1 MIRNGSERA
10 KLSPATGWGGTL
22 LLAISL
28 VPACAGSPDAI
39 YDADTRVAIRLDAD
53 IDRNGLIES
62 RTYFAAGRPLRIE
75 VDIDGDSRVDRWEYY
90 GADGA
95 LERLGSSSQAD
106 GREDTWLVQ
115 NGAEARLEISTRR
128 DGVIDRRE
136 VQRDGVVRATEQDS
150 NFDGLVDQWV
160 TLDGGRMRELRVDT
174 TLMRGRADRRLVY
187 AADGALERVEQDTDG
202 DGQFAIDGGAAQ
214 P

>member
-10 KLSPATGWGGTL
+10 KLSPAVARGGAL
-22 LLAISL
+22 VLAMSL
-28 VPACAGSPDAI
+28 YSACAAAPEAI
-39 YDADTRVAIRLDAD
+39 YDPDTRVAVRLDAD
-53 IDRNGLIES
+53 IDRNGLVES

-90 GADGA
+90 GADGT

-106 GREDTWLVQ
+106 GREDTWLLQ
-115 NGAEARLEISTRR
+115 NGVEARLEISTRR

-150 NFDGLVDQWV
+150 NFDGLVDQWA

-187 AADGALERVEQDTDG
+187 AADGALERVEHDTDG
-202 DGQFAIDGGAAQ
+202 DGRFEIDGSTAQ